1 MKKFTLMLLVSF
13 VAVLFVSCASEE
25 VKEPAREAY
34 TPPKVEEPKPSKKPK
49 LDDAYKVRKRDI
61 K

>member
-1 MKKFTLMLLVSF
+1 MKKFTLLLLVSF
-13 VAVLFVSCASEE
+13 LAVLFVSCASEE
-25 VKEPAREAY
+25 VKEPVREAY

-49 LDDAYKVRKRDI
+49 LDESYTVRKRDI